1 MKIPER
7 LFIIKCLSIGVP
19 GRAGADGI
27 PGKDGKDGVHGAD
40 GKNGKDGKDGSP
52 GPIGPPGQ
60 MGSQGLRGMSS
71 IFITSIFL
79 VLFDHELAIN
89 KSIHVIGSKTFF
101 VTIAKLK
108 IKNIFS

>member
-40 GKNGKDGKDGSP
+40 GKNGKD
-52 GPIGPPGQ
+52 
-60 MGSQGLRGMSS
+60 
-71 IFITSIFL
+71 
-79 VLFDHELAIN
+79 
-89 KSIHVIGSKTFF
+89 F
-101 VTIAKLK
+101 V
-108 IKNIFS
+108 N